1 MIRNVAQEL
10 GEKLALHEPQHR
22 LHSVI
27 GDAARAIRNGLIRE
41 REAIAHTALSSGGN
55 PMQGV

>member
-1 MIRNVAQEL
+1 MIRNVAQEF

-22 LHSVI
+22 LHSAI

-41 REAIAHTALSSGGN
+41 REAIAHTALGG
-55 PMQGV
+55 G